1 MRFWQ
6 IRFGT
11 GVVGLALRRLG
22 CGGLALLLGL
32 WLRPLPAQESSQGLG
47 QGLGQELAPELENM
61 PVLTIRHRPEAPPEA
76 GLEPAAL
83 ERIVPLQPGQPYSAR
98 KIRES
103 MERLFATGRFADIQ
117 VDARRGPGGG
127 VVSFLTKGRYFVGA
141 VRVRG
146 VPAPPSEGMLR
157 ATTRLQLGR
166 VFSDEDLS
174 VAVEGLRRAL
184 ETEGYFQSRIVS
196 RPGP

>member
-11 GVVGLALRRLG
+11 GLVGLALRRLG

-32 WLRPLPAQESSQGLG
+32 GLRPLPAQESSQGLG
-47 QGLGQELAPELENM
+47 QELAPELENT
-61 PVLTIRHRPEAPPEA
+61 PVLAIRHQPESPPEA
-76 GLEPAAL
+76 ALEPAAL
-83 ERIVPLQPGQPYSAR
+83 ERIVTLQPGQPYSAR

-103 MERLFATGRFADIQ
+103 MERLYASGRFADIQ
-117 VDARRGPGGG
+117 VDARREPGG
-127 VVSFLTKGRYFVGA
+127 VVVTFLTKGRYFVGA

-146 VPAPPSEGMLR
+146 VPAPPSEALLR

-166 VFSDEDLS
+166 VFSEEDL
-174 VAVEGLRRAL
+174 
-184 ETEGYFQSRIVS
+184 
-196 RPGP
+196 